1 MYNNRRNNRFSIFI
15 AAIIVSLLVLLTGC
29 ASTKKET
36 DLAKPVAEDSSN
48 PVTLTVYLTAHY
60 ANPDTHC
67 PIYEKLLDYQK
78 ENPNITIQFVSPK
91 EGDTAER
98 EAEIH
103 QLNTEILSG
112 KGPDLFIMEGNR
124 LTNVNLFPDIEKSM
138 MNGAF
143 LDLTDVMDSNEFT
156 AENFYMP
163 LLDAGKLKGKQ
174 YILPLCF
181 SVPALTSAESVLK
194 DSGFDMQAA
203 SKSLAATMDEL
214 LRVYKEK
221 PMLVVM
227 DFSMTSALSQ
237 PIIDYKN
244 HTINLDTVSCRQT
257 LAYEKEFRTGE
268 ISYEMQN
275 GLFDSF
281 NPEVVQDYFANG
293 EPFASL
299 DPSYMTVG
307 LLRQCAALG
316 IKTVTLPIPNEL
328 GGVTAEIGSYA
339 MGNRNTKHP
348 TEVKALLAYKMKKN
362 LQSNILLLPALIA
375 GFFCYLFPILIAF
388 GKSFFLGTGTDFV
401 GIQNYVD
408 LFENEAFSLAVR
420 NLFHLWAIIVPV
432 NLVIGI
438 FIAEVYIKLRKEK
451 LCLFFLVPSILPAA
465 CVVTIASS
473 ILQKS
478 PSQWGETPVAFY
490 VFLIIV
496 LWKTLGFSILI
507 FIVAIKSIESE
518 IIDAAMLDG
527 VNPLQCFW
535 YIKLPII
542 KSSLLICG
550 ILTIYNSFRCFRE
563 AYLIGGSHPNEQ
575 LYSIQHFL
583 QNNFMNMNY
592 ARLEAASV
600 LVVLFVGAVVLIGMY
615 LARKKR
621 NN

>member
-1 MYNNRRNNRFSIFI
+1 M
-15 AAIIVSLLVLLTGC
+15 
-29 ASTKKET
+29 
-36 DLAKPVAEDSSN
+36 
-48 PVTLTVYLTAHY
+48 
-60 ANPDTHC
+60 
-67 PIYEKLLDYQK
+67 
-78 ENPNITIQFVSPK
+78 
-91 EGDTAER
+91 
-98 EAEIH
+98 
-103 QLNTEILSG
+103 
-112 KGPDLFIMEGNR
+112 
-124 LTNVNLFPDIEKSM
+124 
-138 MNGAF
+138 
-143 LDLTDVMDSNEFT
+143 
-156 AENFYMP
+156 
-163 LLDAGKLKGKQ
+163 
-174 YILPLCF
+174 
-181 SVPALTSAESVLK
+181 
-194 DSGFDMQAA
+194 
-203 SKSLAATMDEL
+203 
-214 LRVYKEK
+214 
-221 PMLVVM
+221 
-227 DFSMTSALSQ
+227 
-237 PIIDYKN
+237 
-244 HTINLDTVSCRQT
+244 
-257 LAYEKEFRTGE
+257 
-268 ISYEMQN
+268 
-275 GLFDSF
+275 
-281 NPEVVQDYFANG
+281 
-293 EPFASL
+293 
-299 DPSYMTVG
+299 
-307 LLRQCAALG
+307 
-316 IKTVTLPIPNEL
+316 
-328 GGVTAEIGSYA
+328 
-339 MGNRNTKHP
+339 
-348 TEVKALLAYKMKKN
+348 
-362 LQSNILLLPALIA
+362 
-375 GFFCYLFPILIAF
+375 
-388 GKSFFLGTGTDFV
+388 
-401 GIQNYVD
+401 D

-563 AYLIGGSHPNEQ
+563 AYLIGGSHPNEK

-592 ARLEAASV
+592 ARLEAASI
-600 LVVLFVGAVVLIGMY
+600 LVVIFVEAFVLSGMC

>member
-1 MYNNRRNNRFSIFI
+1 M
-15 AAIIVSLLVLLTGC
+15 SLLI
-29 ASTKKET
+29 
-36 DLAKPVAEDSSN
+36 D
-48 PVTLTVYLTAHY
+48 
-60 ANPDTHC
+60 
-67 PIYEKLLDYQK
+67 
-78 ENPNITIQFVSPK
+78 
-91 EGDTAER
+91 
-98 EAEIH
+98 
-103 QLNTEILSG
+103 
-112 KGPDLFIMEGNR
+112 
-124 LTNVNLFPDIEKSM
+124 
-138 MNGAF
+138 
-143 LDLTDVMDSNEFT
+143 
-156 AENFYMP
+156 
-163 LLDAGKLKGKQ
+163 
-174 YILPLCF
+174 
-181 SVPALTSAESVLK
+181 
-194 DSGFDMQAA
+194 
-203 SKSLAATMDEL
+203 L
-214 LRVYKEK
+214 LRG
-221 PMLVVM
+221 
-227 DFSMTSALSQ
+227 S
-237 PIIDYKN
+237 N
-244 HTINLDTVSCRQT
+244 CT
-257 LAYEKEFRTGE
+257 L
-268 ISYEMQN
+268 MN
-275 GLFDSF
+275 
-281 NPEVVQDYFANG
+281 
-293 EPFASL
+293 
-299 DPSYMTVG
+299 
-307 LLRQCAALG
+307 
-316 IKTVTLPIPNEL
+316 
-328 GGVTAEIGSYA
+328 
-339 MGNRNTKHP
+339 
-348 TEVKALLAYKMKKN
+348 KMKKN

-420 NLFHLWAIIVPV
+420 NLFHLWAIIVPG

-496 LWKTLGFSILI
+496 LWKTLGFLILI

-592 ARLEAASV
+592 ARLEAASI
-600 LVVLFVGAVVLIGMY
+600 LVVIFVGAFVLSGMC

>member
-1 MYNNRRNNRFSIFI
+1 M
-15 AAIIVSLLVLLTGC
+15 SLLI
-29 ASTKKET
+29 
-36 DLAKPVAEDSSN
+36 D
-48 PVTLTVYLTAHY
+48 
-60 ANPDTHC
+60 
-67 PIYEKLLDYQK
+67 
-78 ENPNITIQFVSPK
+78 
-91 EGDTAER
+91 
-98 EAEIH
+98 
-103 QLNTEILSG
+103 
-112 KGPDLFIMEGNR
+112 
-124 LTNVNLFPDIEKSM
+124 
-138 MNGAF
+138 
-143 LDLTDVMDSNEFT
+143 
-156 AENFYMP
+156 
-163 LLDAGKLKGKQ
+163 
-174 YILPLCF
+174 
-181 SVPALTSAESVLK
+181 
-194 DSGFDMQAA
+194 
-203 SKSLAATMDEL
+203 L
-214 LRVYKEK
+214 LRG
-221 PMLVVM
+221 
-227 DFSMTSALSQ
+227 S
-237 PIIDYKN
+237 N
-244 HTINLDTVSCRQT
+244 CT
-257 LAYEKEFRTGE
+257 L
-268 ISYEMQN
+268 MN
-275 GLFDSF
+275 
-281 NPEVVQDYFANG
+281 
-293 EPFASL
+293 
-299 DPSYMTVG
+299 
-307 LLRQCAALG
+307 
-316 IKTVTLPIPNEL
+316 
-328 GGVTAEIGSYA
+328 
-339 MGNRNTKHP
+339 
-348 TEVKALLAYKMKKN
+348 KMKKN

-388 GKSFFLGTGTDFV
+388 WKSLFLGTGTDFV

-408 LFENEAFSLAVR
+408 LFENEVFSLAVR

-496 LWKTLGFSILI
+496 LWKTQGFSILI

-592 ARLEAASV
+592 ARLEAASI
-600 LVVLFVGAVVLIGMY
+600 LVVIFVLPCVFLVFLTFDINPDDLWQMDSLMEFICAYKNTAILAIAGVLIQIVIALPAGYAIARIPSPKAQTFFLLTCVFFLLLPQQALMLPQY
-615 LARKKR
+615 LVLMNIGWLDSLEGLLIMTAFQPWMILLFWFAAKRIDSSLFDSAICDGASNWVLFRKIYAPIVRPYVMIAAFLSIAESWNLLEQPMTFLQSKER
-621 NN
+621 YPLSMILMQLSTDNAELKNVLCLLFAVPLMILFCTMVKKIIDT

>member
-1 MYNNRRNNRFSIFI
+1 M
-15 AAIIVSLLVLLTGC
+15 
-29 ASTKKET
+29 
-36 DLAKPVAEDSSN
+36 
-48 PVTLTVYLTAHY
+48 
-60 ANPDTHC
+60 
-67 PIYEKLLDYQK
+67 
-78 ENPNITIQFVSPK
+78 
-91 EGDTAER
+91 
-98 EAEIH
+98 
-103 QLNTEILSG
+103 
-112 KGPDLFIMEGNR
+112 
-124 LTNVNLFPDIEKSM
+124 
-138 MNGAF
+138 
-143 LDLTDVMDSNEFT
+143 
-156 AENFYMP
+156 
-163 LLDAGKLKGKQ
+163 
-174 YILPLCF
+174 
-181 SVPALTSAESVLK
+181 
-194 DSGFDMQAA
+194 
-203 SKSLAATMDEL
+203 
-214 LRVYKEK
+214 
-221 PMLVVM
+221 
-227 DFSMTSALSQ
+227 
-237 PIIDYKN
+237 
-244 HTINLDTVSCRQT
+244 
-257 LAYEKEFRTGE
+257 
-268 ISYEMQN
+268 
-275 GLFDSF
+275 
-281 NPEVVQDYFANG
+281 
-293 EPFASL
+293 
-299 DPSYMTVG
+299 
-307 LLRQCAALG
+307 
-316 IKTVTLPIPNEL
+316 
-328 GGVTAEIGSYA
+328 
-339 MGNRNTKHP
+339 
-348 TEVKALLAYKMKKN
+348 
-362 LQSNILLLPALIA
+362 
-375 GFFCYLFPILIAF
+375 
-388 GKSFFLGTGTDFV
+388 
-401 GIQNYVD
+401 D

-592 ARLEAASV
+592 ARLEAASI
-600 LVVLFVGAVVLIGMY
+600 LVVIFVEAFVLSGMC

>member
-1 MYNNRRNNRFSIFI
+1 
-15 AAIIVSLLVLLTGC
+15 
-29 ASTKKET
+29 
-36 DLAKPVAEDSSN
+36 
-48 PVTLTVYLTAHY
+48 
-60 ANPDTHC
+60 
-67 PIYEKLLDYQK
+67 
-78 ENPNITIQFVSPK
+78 
-91 EGDTAER
+91 
-98 EAEIH
+98 
-103 QLNTEILSG
+103 
-112 KGPDLFIMEGNR
+112 
-124 LTNVNLFPDIEKSM
+124 
-138 MNGAF
+138 MN
-143 LDLTDVMDSNEFT
+143 
-156 AENFYMP
+156 
-163 LLDAGKLKGKQ
+163 
-174 YILPLCF
+174 
-181 SVPALTSAESVLK
+181 
-194 DSGFDMQAA
+194 
-203 SKSLAATMDEL
+203 
-214 LRVYKEK
+214 
-221 PMLVVM
+221 
-227 DFSMTSALSQ
+227 
-237 PIIDYKN
+237 
-244 HTINLDTVSCRQT
+244 
-257 LAYEKEFRTGE
+257 
-268 ISYEMQN
+268 
-275 GLFDSF
+275 
-281 NPEVVQDYFANG
+281 
-293 EPFASL
+293 
-299 DPSYMTVG
+299 
-307 LLRQCAALG
+307 
-316 IKTVTLPIPNEL
+316 
-328 GGVTAEIGSYA
+328 
-339 MGNRNTKHP
+339 
-348 TEVKALLAYKMKKN
+348 KMKKN

-388 GKSFFLGTGTDFV
+388 WKSLFLGTGTDFV

-420 NLFHLWAIIVPV
+420 NLFHLWVIIVPV

-583 QNNFMNMNY
+583 QNNFLNMNY
-592 ARLEAASV
+592 ARLEAASI
-600 LVVLFVGAVVLIGMY
+600 LVVIFVEAFVLSGMC